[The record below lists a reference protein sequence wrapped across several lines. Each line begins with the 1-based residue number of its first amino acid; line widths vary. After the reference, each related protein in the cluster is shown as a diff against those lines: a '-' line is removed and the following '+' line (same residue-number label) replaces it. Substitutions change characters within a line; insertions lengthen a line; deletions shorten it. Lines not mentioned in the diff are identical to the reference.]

1 MKNLLEWIDIK
12 RSQYGNIVLLLTAFF
27 LFSFLAILLGV
38 VYAVFI
44 GLIYLSPYLVLVL
57 TLLLVI
63 LIVYKNRP

>member
-12 RSQYGNIVLLLTAFF
+12 RSQYGNIVLLLAAFF